1 MEQLEKNMPTYT
13 LKDNKTGDTWEFFG
27 SYEELQI
34 ALDEMPNVSQVLSA
48 PKIVSGTGSLLSK
61 TDDGW
66 KENLKRIKSGSGR
79 GNTIKV

>member
-1 MEQLEKNMPTYT
+1 MPTYT
-13 LKDNKTGDTWEFFG
+13 LKDNKTGNTWEIFCT
-27 SYEELQI
+27 YEELQI
-34 ALDEMPNVSQVLSA
+34 TLDEIPNISQVLSA

-66 KENLKRIKSGSGR
+66 KENLTRIKSGSGR

>member
-1 MEQLEKNMPTYT
+1 
-13 LKDNKTGDTWEFFG
+13 
-27 SYEELQI
+27 
-34 ALDEMPNVSQVLSA
+34 MPNVSQVLSA

-66 KENLKRIKSGSGR
+66 KENLTRIKSGSGR